1 MRWVTYLSPSGGM
14 ERPGVIDDGCV
25 FGYPGE
31 QRFSELLDGERH
43 ALADAYQRAL
53 AAPVEIIVEFET
65 RLCAPLVPSSSVP
78 VRVGTEWVSIEP
90 AMVRGTDEGA
100 VLPPGADALS
110 AAVGLAAVFG
120 ESGDGKEHVG
130 YTLACLWR
138 TPEAECGGLSIGPA
152 VVTPEELDGS
162 SLTVTASVEDKPLAT
177 ASIDDELGWTDGR
190 RSSLVAAL
198 PAETRLLTP
207 GEELFL
213 DGGPLGE
220 FEVRVGSA
228 V

>member
-1 MRWVTYLSPSGGM
+1 M

-31 QRFSELLDGERH
+31 QGFSELLDGDRH
-43 ALADAYQRAL
+43 TLADAYQRAL
-53 AAPVEIIVEFET
+53 ASPVEIIVEFET
-65 RLCAPLVPSSSVP
+65 RLCAPIVPSVP
-78 VRVGTEWVSIEP
+78 VPARVGTEWVNIEP

-100 VLPPGADALS
+100 ALPSGADALS
-110 AAVGLAAVFG
+110 AAIGVAAVFG
-120 ESGDGKEHVG
+120 GTEDGKEHVG

-138 TPEAECGGLSIGPA
+138 TPEAECGGLSVGPA
-152 VVTPEELDGS
+152 VVTPEELDRS

-177 ASIDDELGWTDGR
+177 ASVDDELLWTDGR
-190 RSSLVAAL
+190 RSSLVAVL
-198 PAETRLLTP
+198 PAQTRLLTP

-220 FEVRVGSA
+220 FEVRIGSA